1 MSVDLSSATMYYYL
15 MNIQNKILLTQLA
28 EKIKA
33 RRTELNISQ
42 EKLAEKCN
50 FDRTYISLLERSKR
64 NLSFSNLK
72 KLCDGLEI
80 SLSDLLK
87 GL

>member
-1 MSVDLSSATMYYYL
+1 
-15 MNIQNKILLTQLA
+15 MNNRNEILLIKLA

-33 RRTELNISQ
+33 RRSELNISQ

-80 SLSDLLK
+80 SLSNLLK

>member
-1 MSVDLSSATMYYYL
+1 MSVDLSSATLYYYL
-15 MNIQNKILLTQLA
+15 MNIQNEILLNQLA
-28 EKIKA
+28 EKIKV
-33 RRTELNISQ
+33 RRAELNISQ

>member
-1 MSVDLSSATMYYYL
+1 
-15 MNIQNKILLTQLA
+15 MNIQNEILLKQLA
-28 EKIKA
+28 KKIKA
-33 RRTELNISQ
+33 RRIELNISQ

-87 GL
+87 DL

>member
-1 MSVDLSSATMYYYL
+1 MIHRLQLCIIHS
-15 MNIQNKILLTQLA
+15 MNIQNEILLKQLA
-28 EKIKA
+28 KKIKA
-33 RRTELNISQ
+33 RRIELNISQ

-87 GL
+87 DL

>member
-1 MSVDLSSATMYYYL
+1 
-15 MNIQNKILLTQLA
+15 MNNQNEMLLIQLA